1 VGGQQSWEAESS
13 GRGLTDDVTDRFTGL
28 VNAFGSVHRSRS
40 LIVLAHDNTQVD
52 VVEVGRDVLA
62 METYADRHGVRV
74 EYYGLSDLF
83 RVVRGEEP

>member
-1 VGGQQSWEAESS
+1 
-13 GRGLTDDVTDRFTGL
+13 
-28 VNAFGSVHRSRS
+28 
-40 LIVLAHDNTQVD
+40 
-52 VVEVGRDVLA
+52 